1 MMITDVILNSLEI
14 QLLVYFLYLA
24 AWIFYTSRY
33 YFIVIQIVQH
43 IQGRDTGR
51 AGHPRHA
58 GYGIFPK
65 HDTLTEC
72 RKKASYYGNNGGGG
86 GEVEGFTFFAARYAE
101 TQQTTFQEFRSKYL
115 LGFSY
120 KKMYFFRINIK
131 YSAKKSTRGSS
142 CVNFPQTF
150 LLLLWT
156 LLKFHFYLQRTSA
169 SHICFWGFCY
179 RKWHCLVFLSVPT
192 VIRIS
197 KTKNKFIFYLLSLSV
212 PWLRITWV

>member
-1 MMITDVILNSLEI
+1 M
-14 QLLVYFLYLA
+14 
-24 AWIFYTSRY
+24 
-33 YFIVIQIVQH
+33 
-43 IQGRDTGR
+43 
-51 AGHPRHA
+51 
-58 GYGIFPK
+58 GI
-65 HDTLTEC
+65 
-72 RKKASYYGNNGGGG
+72 RGGG

-120 KKMYFFRINIK
+120 KKMYIFRINIK

-156 LLKFHFYLQRTSA
+156 LLKFHFHLRRTSA

-179 RKWHCLVFLSVPT
+179 RKWYCLVFSFCANCGPDLADEKQVHLLSFKLSVP
-192 VIRIS
+192 
-197 KTKNKFIFYLLSLSV
+197 
-212 PWLRITWV
+212 